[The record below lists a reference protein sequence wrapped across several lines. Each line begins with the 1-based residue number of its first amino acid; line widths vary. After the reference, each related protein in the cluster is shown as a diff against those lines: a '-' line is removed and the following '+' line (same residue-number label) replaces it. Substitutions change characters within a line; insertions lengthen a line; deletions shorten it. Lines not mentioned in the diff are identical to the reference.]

1 MLNFLIYDVSTQPRL
16 IGVPTY
22 DIGNENKLDAK
33 TEYEQYIKNKNI
45 LEFDKILD
53 IDNLLTKNE
62 STAYDELVTDI
73 TDPSFY
79 FILAQSDFQPTPH
92 DDCQARQQNIK
103 LIRQDIKRMIDKYD
117 NKTFE
122 EVFYMPDTVDK
133 LDKNKV
139 YDQETSS
146 EFREV
151 HPNSYRNWY
160 SRCCQHEYQ
169 TECYIPLVCG
179 KTRFCGNLDSGST
192 CSVLMRL
199 KHPRFYSH
207 RHSPPV
213 ENKFV
218 LPVNTEPYI
227 KSISPE
233 ADKEFDA
240 IFNKIIQDVDDRP
253 EFTLEHFINDLDL
266 EHLQSSNKELRN
278 LKKIM
283 RCPDFKLPNYLS
295 HYNHIKNKLSII
307 NNIIYFTKEPY
318 PPVPLLPTN
327 CIISMALRIHDKYSH
342 CGRDKLVD
350 WIRTIA
356 YHVKL
361 SELLNKI
368 CTACPICLLKKVHPL
383 RHTPPTIKIQ
393 TT

>member
-1 MLNFLIYDVSTQPRL
+1 MIYPPLDEVELQQLREVGTAPNKPQRGPNRPFRWSISGIPNYYSMLNFLIYDVSTQPRL

-22 DIGNENKLDAK
+22 DIGKYEVVLYENKLDAK

-192 CSVLMRL
+192 CSVLSMT
-199 KHPRFYSH
+199 
-207 RHSPPV
+207 V
-213 ENKFV
+213 ANKLF
-218 LPVNTEPYI
+218 
-227 KSISPE
+227 
-233 ADKEFDA
+233 KEG
-240 IFNKIIQDVDDRP
+240 
-253 EFTLEHFINDLDL
+253 T
-266 EHLQSSNKELRN
+266 
-278 LKKIM
+278 LKKLY
-283 RCPDFKLPNYLS
+283 DTK
-295 HYNHIKNKLSII
+295 I
-307 NNIIYFTKEPY
+307 NL
-318 PPVPLLPTN
+318 VGAGG
-327 CIISMALRIHDKYSH
+327 IS
-342 CGRDKLVD
+342 
-350 WIRTIA
+350 
-356 YHVKL
+356 
-361 SELLNKI
+361 
-368 CTACPICLLKKVHPL
+368 
-383 RHTPPTIKIQ
+383 
-393 TT
+393 

>member
-1 MLNFLIYDVSTQPRL
+1 MGTARL
-16 IGVPTY
+16 SGV
-22 DIGNENKLDAK
+22 K
-33 TEYEQYIKNKNI
+33 
-45 LEFDKILD
+45 
-53 IDNLLTKNE
+53 
-62 STAYDELVTDI
+62 
-73 TDPSFY
+73 
-79 FILAQSDFQPTPH
+79 FILLP
-92 DDCQARQQNIK
+92 DDMMFSCAI
-103 LIRQDIKRMIDKYD
+103 I
-117 NKTFE
+117 
-122 EVFYMPDTVDK
+122 V
-133 LDKNKV
+133 
-139 YDQETSS
+139 
-146 EFREV
+146 
-151 HPNSYRNWY
+151 
-160 SRCCQHEYQ
+160 
-169 TECYIPLVCG
+169 
-179 KTRFCGNLDSGST
+179 
-192 CSVLMRL
+192 RL

>member
-1 MLNFLIYDVSTQPRL
+1 MVDKY
-16 IGVPTY
+16 
-22 DIGNENKLDAK
+22 ENK
-33 TEYEQYIKNKNI
+33 TY
-45 LEFDKILD
+45 
-53 IDNLLTKNE
+53 
-62 STAYDELVTDI
+62 
-73 TDPSFY
+73 
-79 FILAQSDFQPTPH
+79 
-92 DDCQARQQNIK
+92 
-103 LIRQDIKRMIDKYD
+103 
-117 NKTFE
+117 E
-122 EVFYMPDTVDK
+122 EVFYMPDTVNK

-139 YDQETSS
+139 YDQETSG

-151 HPNSYRNWY
+151 HPKSYGNWY

-192 CSVLMRL
+192 CSVLSMTVANKLFKEGTLKKLYDTKINLVGAGGISQLINTRIVTADISMGTARLSGVKFILLPDDMMVSCAIIGNEILSLKGMQVDFGTRIVQFNNYIIIELARL

-207 RHSPPV
+207 RHAPPV

-227 KSISPE
+227 KSLNPE

-240 IFNKIIQDVDDRP
+240 IFNKISQDFDDRP

-283 RCPDFKLPNYLS
+283 QYPDFKLPNYLS
-295 HYNHIKNKLSII
+295 HYNHIKNKLSIV

-368 CTACPICLLKKVHPL
+368 
-383 RHTPPTIKIQ
+383 
-393 TT
+393 